1 MKARRR
7 NIVQITLMFFG
18 ILLILLTY
26 FLYPILN
33 KKKTISEQI
42 FITEENKTDDV
53 QGDYFENI
61 EYNALYRDDNKFKI
75 NSKKAYIS
83 KEEPDIVH
91 MVNMRV
97 NIEMV
102 DGRIIVITSD
112 KGIYDKKTYDC
123 YFQDNVQATDG
134 ETILL
139 AKNIDLLASEDNATI
154 YNNVVLTS
162 NNGSVFADRIDYDF
176 KTKYYKVSMFDNERI
191 KVKLIQ

>member
-1 MKARRR
+1 
-7 NIVQITLMFFG
+7 
-18 ILLILLTY
+18 
-26 FLYPILN
+26 
-33 KKKTISEQI
+33 
-42 FITEENKTDDV
+42 
-53 QGDYFENI
+53 
-61 EYNALYRDDNKFKI
+61 
-75 NSKKAYIS
+75 
-83 KEEPDIVH
+83 
-91 MVNMRV
+91 
-97 NIEMV
+97 MV

-176 KTKYYKVSMFDNERI
+176 KTIYYKVSMFDN
-191 KVKLIQ
+191 